1 MKFKMYLSFPL
12 NYFILKKKSVSY
24 EVGTVKCDVTTGL
37 SYDLML

>member
-12 NYFILKKKSVSY
+12 NYFILKKSVSY